1 LKQNEYDENWDER
14 KGSHRED
21 CPPVRY
27 GGGISK
33 RAQRNRYSIYFR
45 IVQVDQWG
53 KEIVPAPVKSKDRRR
68 DQSWF
73 DQRQNDS
80 KEYARLAASVNFSR
94 LKARGLSTPRLS

>member
-1 LKQNEYDENWDER
+1 MKQNEYDENWDER
-14 KGSHRED
+14 KESHRKD

-27 GGGISK
+27 RGGIGK

-53 KEIVPAPVKSKDRRR
+53 KEIVPVPVKSKDRRR
-68 DQSWF
+68 EQRRL

-94 LKARGLSTPRLS
+94 LMDFDAQIR